1 MGASKSTNKRQ
12 EKEKSNIQKE
22 AVLKAQS
29 SPITEDEMTQ
39 LYSYKSATCKIRFES
54 LKEGKK
60 QSFLGTGFF
69 CEIHD
74 RNIPFNKALFTNNHV
89 LNENKIK
96 INERVEFEYLG
107 KNIKI
112 EMT

>member
-1 MGASKSTNKRQ
+1 
-12 EKEKSNIQKE
+12 
-22 AVLKAQS
+22 
-29 SPITEDEMTQ
+29 MTQ
-39 LYSYKSATCKIRFES
+39 LYSYKFATCKIRFES

-60 QSFLGTGFF
+60 KSFLGTGFF
-69 CEIHD
+69 CVIHD
-74 RNIPFNKALFTNNHV
+74 RNIPFSKALFTNNHV

-112 EMT
+112 NMTDDRKTFTDKKLDYTCIQILIQITLINFFYR